1 MTYNLPMRLKGQ
13 VIIITGS
20 TSGIGEA
27 MARRAVE
34 EGARV
39 LVHGL
44 EQDLGEHVAK
54 ELGDSAALHIDDLSD
69 PKAPQRLIDATLT
82 SFGRIDCIV
91 NNAGWVT
98 RSTIESTSGE
108 FFNRVMAVNTR
119 APVLM
124 IQAGLPHLKESAGC
138 VLNIGSVNAYA
149 GEPSFLDYSMSKGAL
164 MAMTCNLGD
173 SMFREHGVRVNQ
185 INPEWVLTAGE
196 HQVQLRDG
204 HPADWHT
211 KIDSYY
217 APSGSLIPP
226 ETIANAA
233 IYFMGKESY
242 PISGSVMNLGQ
253 FPLTGRNVP
262 KEIN

>member
-1 MTYNLPMRLKGQ
+1 MRLKDK
-13 VIIITGS
+13 IIIVTGS
-20 TSGIGEA
+20 TSGIGESI
-27 MARRAVE
+27 ARRAVR

-39 LVHGL
+39 LIHGL
-44 EQDLGEHVAK
+44 EEELGQAVVA
-54 ELGDSAALHIDDLSD
+54 ELGDDAAALHIDDLAD
-69 PKAPQRLIDATLT
+69 PEAPKRLVEKTIRH
-82 SFGRIDCIV
+82 FGGLDCIV

-98 RSTIESTSGE
+98 RSTIETTSAD
-108 FFNRVMAVNTR
+108 FFNQVMAVNTR

-124 IQAGLPHLKESAGC
+124 IQAGLEQLKARSGC

-196 HQVQLRDG
+196 HQVQLALG
-204 HPADWHT
+204 QPEDWHS
-211 KIDSYY
+211 KVDSYY

-226 ETIANAA
+226 DTIANAA
-233 IYFMGKESY
+233 IYFMGEESH

-253 FPLTGRNVP
+253 FPLTGRNIP
-262 KEIN
+262 KEIS